1 MNIEMKK
8 EKKQKKKKQGKQIT
22 IFAMVLGIIIILTT
36 GGLLVWRS
44 GMIVN
49 RMPAITINGKNYRL
63 SEFNYYYYAYYNA
76 YLNDYK
82 DYAEYM
88 FDKNQSLK
96 TQAYD
101 KTQSWFEFFTDGA
114 VESMTSVIDVAEQA
128 LEAGYS
134 LNQEAKQQIETTW
147 KSIEGAAKQQKMT
160 TSDYLEK
167 VYGDGMD
174 EQLYKK
180 HIEYSYLATAY
191 GDKVK
196 AEFPIKEKEVHDYYK
211 KHEME
216 YTFVNYERFYVKGS
230 DENAK
235 QLAEVI
241 LKEVQR
247 NGELKTISETYQEKG
262 TYYSSTDAYYDKSFS
277 YGDWLFSK
285 ERKEGDSTIIQDTKG
300 YYVMLFHSRDISE
313 YKSAN
318 IIDSYFPV
326 DVSTLDPESE
336 DYSNQVDKLFEESCN
351 QAEQMLTGW
360 KKDGQVTSQSNDMVK
375 QLTKGD
381 LDAEIEQWV
390 FESGRKTGDCAVLYT
405 KKGFHAV
412 YYLDSGTLA
421 WKVRAESDVRDE
433 TYEKWYQDI
442 LKHAKVKEHNYVIG
456 HAGGN
461 Q

>member
-1 MNIEMKK
+1 MNNEMKK

-36 GGLLVWRS
+36 GGLLVWQS
-44 GMIVN
+44 GVIEN
-49 RMPAITINGKNYRL
+49 HAPAITINGENYRL
-63 SEFNYYYYAYYNA
+63 SELNYYYYAYYNA

-101 KTQSWFEFFTDGA
+101 KNQSWFEFFTDGA
-114 VESMTSVIDVAEQA
+114 VESMTSVIDVAKQA

-134 LNQEAKQQIETTW
+134 LDREAKQQIETTW
-147 KSIEGAAKQQKMT
+147 KSIESAARQQKIT
-160 TSDYLEK
+160 TSDYLEN
-167 VYGDGMD
+167 VYGAGMN
-174 EQLYKK
+174 EQMYRK
-180 HIEYSYLATAY
+180 HAEYSYLATAY

-196 AEFPIKEKEVHDYYK
+196 AELPIKEKEVCDYYK
-211 KHEME
+211 KHEVE

-235 QLAEVI
+235 QLAEII
-241 LKEVQR
+241 LKEVQC
-247 NGELKTISETYQEKG
+247 NGELKKISEAYKEKG

-285 ERKEGDSTIIQDTKG
+285 ERKEEDSTIVKDAKG
-300 YYVMLFHSRDISE
+300 YYVMVFHSRDIGE

-326 DVSTLDPESE
+326 DVSTLDTESE
-336 DYSNQVDKLFEESCN
+336 DYSNQIDQLFEESCN
-351 QAEQMLTGW
+351 QAEKTLSGW
-360 KKDGQVTSQSNDMVK
+360 QQDKQVTSKSADMVK
-375 QLTKGD
+375 QVTKGD
-381 LDAEIEQWV
+381 LDTEIEQWI

-405 KKGFHAV
+405 KEGFHAV
-412 YYLDSGTLA
+412 YYVDSGPLA
-421 WKVRAESDVRDE
+421 WKVKVESDVRDE
-433 TYEKWYQDI
+433 KYEEWYQDI
-442 LKHAKVKEHNYVIG
+442 LKHAKVKEHHYVIG